1 MKVKVYRNLHK
12 QCWSVKHKQKV
23 IARKYILTLSNATFK
38 VSQTGR
44 NRVLK
49 EKKKNV
55 HAFVCGELVEV
66 WSEEFGVAVEVTYNP
81 YKYDSFVVKAT
92 GEVIVS
98 ADYVI
103 FKTLG
108 ECYAINPQLRKL
120 T

>member
-23 IARKYILTLSNATFK
+23 IARKYILALSCATFK
-38 VSQTGR
+38 VSQAGR

-55 HAFVCGELVEV
+55 HAFVCGDMVEG

-81 YKYDSFVVKAT
+81 YKYDSFVIKAT
-92 GEVIVS
+92 GEPIDG
-98 ADYVI
+98 ADYVM
-103 FKTLG
+103 FETLG

-120 T
+120 K